1 MFLVPVTRSS
11 ADLGRGLDRLFDDTL
26 ERYFGVAPQAEQGL
40 RSPALDVT
48 ESDRA
53 YTVHLDM
60 PGVAKSDVKIAIEGK
75 RVSVEAQTRSA
86 AEKKEGD
93 RVLYRER
100 AVARYAR
107 SFTLPCDIDQA
118 ESEARMD
125 NGVLT
130 LNLAK
135 RRANGATQLTV
146 N

>member
-130 LNLAK
+130 LNLTK